1 MMLVETQELIE
12 ERHLYNEE
20 AETAVVGSILLE
32 GGLIKDCVL
41 QPENFHIIELKRIF
55 WAMKRLDEKNVPIDI
70 VSVVDLVEKQ
80 LDRVGGVTF
89 IRKVAESVPSTS
101 NFKYY
106 ESLVLFH
113 WRKRKSL
120 EIANEFK
127 TQVMDMD
134 PKDAIQTVINEL
146 MKIEED
152 DSLGDDGN
160 IKEELL
166 DLYDE
171 LGDQTNEMTGVTTG
185 FDELNDMTGGLQ
197 ESDLIIIG
205 ARPSMGK
212 TAFALNI
219 AYNAAE
225 KGEIPC
231 IFSLEM
237 PKKQLLKRLLSITG
251 NIDAQKMKN
260 AKNEFT
266 DYDWRKL
273 SHAMG
278 ALNSLDL
285 HIFDKPNVTV
295 NYIWSKV
302 RKVQRENPN
311 KKLLVMVDYL
321 QLIAGNSKYKGN
333 RLQEISDIS
342 RMLKAMARE
351 LKVSVMALSQLSRGV
366 EQRQDK
372 RPMMSDLRE
381 SGQIEQDADIIGF
394 LYRDAYY
401 NKNSEA
407 GNITELIVAKHRNGP
422 TGTVNLGFI
431 KEYGKFINLA
441 KQKELNFM

>member
-1 MMLVETQELIE
+1 ME
-12 ERHLYNEE
+12 EHLTNNPQLFNEE
-20 AETAVVGSILLE
+20 AEQAIVGSILLE
-32 GGLIKDCVL
+32 GDLIKDCVL
-41 QPENFHIIELKRIF
+41 TPEHFHVIELKRIF
-55 WAMKRLDEKNVPIDI
+55 WAMKRLDEKNKPIDI
-70 VSVVDLVEKQ
+70 VSVTNLVKK
-80 LDRVGGVTF
+80 DMDKVGGVSFMTEL
-89 IRKVAESVPSTS
+89 AGSVPTTS

-106 ESLVLFH
+106 ESLVLSY

-120 EIANEFK
+120 EIANTFM
-127 TQVMDMD
+127 TQVMDEE
-134 PKDAIQTVINEL
+134 PGEAIQSIIDDL

-152 DSLGDDGN
+152 DSGDDNGE
-160 IKEELL
+160 IKEELYS
-166 DLYDE
+166 LYE
-171 LGDQTNEMTGVTTG
+171 QLGNQVDEMTGVSTG
-185 FDELNDMTGGLQ
+185 FYELNNMTGGFQ
-197 ESDLIIIG
+197 ASDLIIIG

-225 KGEIPC
+225 KGDMPV

-237 PKKQLLKRLLSITG
+237 PKSQLLKRLLSIAG

-260 AKNEFT
+260 ARNEFT
-266 DYDWRKL
+266 EHDWKKL
-273 SHAMG
+273 SHATG
-278 ALNSLDL
+278 IIGNLDL

-302 RKVQRENPN
+302 RKVKRENPG
-311 KKLLVMVDYL
+311 KRLTVMVDYL
-321 QLIAGNSKYKGN
+321 QLIAGNAKYKGN

-351 LKVSVMALSQLSRGV
+351 LEVNVTALSQLSRGV

-394 LYRDAYY
+394 LYRDEYY
-401 NKNSEA
+401 NKNSEDK
-407 GNITELIVAKHRNGP
+407 GITELIVSKHRNGP
-422 TGTVNLGFI
+422 TGTIQLGFI
-431 KEYGKFINLA
+431 KEYGKFINIER
-441 KQKELNFM
+441 QKELNFM